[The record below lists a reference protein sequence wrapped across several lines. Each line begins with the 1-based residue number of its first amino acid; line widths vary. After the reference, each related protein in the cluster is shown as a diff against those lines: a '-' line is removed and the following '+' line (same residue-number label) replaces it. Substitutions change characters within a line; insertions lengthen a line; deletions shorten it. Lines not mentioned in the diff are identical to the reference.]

1 MMNTNDTPKTLLEA
15 VKFFSDYENCRSF
28 MVEARWPDGKVKCP
42 TCGSEHVTYMEKT
55 RRWKCYGKHA
65 RPQFTLKVGT
75 IFEDSPIPLEKWLP
89 TLWLIVNCKNGISSY
104 EVARG
109 LGVTQKTAWFMLHRL
124 RLAMRTGLFPK
135 LYGEIEVDETFIGGK
150 ARNMHAAKHDKEIK
164 GRGAVGKAAVLG
176 LLRRG
181 GEVRAE
187 VVPNR
192 RKHTLETIVRN
203 HVAPNSV
210 VYTDALPSYED
221 LDNEYIH
228 QVVDHAVEYV
238 RGRVHTNGLENFW
251 SLLKRGIKG
260 TYVSVEPFHLE
271 SYLDEQAFRYNNRDN
286 EEIGDA
292 GRFRAA
298 LAQIVGKRLT
308 YDELTGKAALEK
320 QKHLLN

>member
-1 MMNTNDTPKTLLEA
+1 M
-15 VKFFSDYENCRSF
+15 RSG
-28 MVEARWPDGKVKCP
+28 E
-42 TCGSEHVTYMEKT
+42 
-55 RRWKCYGKHA
+55 
-65 RPQFTLKVGT
+65 
-75 IFEDSPIPLEKWLP
+75 
-89 TLWLIVNCKNGISSY
+89 
-104 EVARG
+104 
-109 LGVTQKTAWFMLHRL
+109 LGRMW
-124 RLAMRTGLFPK
+124 
-135 LYGEIEVDETFIGGK
+135 GEIEVDETFIGGK
-150 ARNMHAAKHDKEIK
+150 AQNMHEDKREREIK
-164 GRGAVGKAAVLG
+164 GRGAIGKAAVIG
-176 LLRRG
+176 FLRRG
-181 GEVRAE
+181 GEVRAQ
-187 VVPNR
+187 VTPNR

-228 QVVDHAVEYV
+228 EMVDHAVEYV

-271 SYLDEQAFRYNNRDN
+271 RYLDEQTFRYNNRDN

-298 LAQIVGKRLT
+298 LAQTVGKRLT

-320 QKHLLN
+320 QKHILN